1 MNKNLDP
8 KIIRAIDEAHK
19 VCGAGNPQKARSS
32 GLCHADGSGR
42 PWALG
47 LCGGTGRH
55 GGENGQKAELLC
67 SPKTNGLKEDA
78 DGRCWGGAWLCKAG
92 EQLLPR
98 PLPAGAKVQGINF
111 SLNPPPE
118 L

>member
-1 MNKNLDP
+1 MKP
-8 KIIRAIDEAHK
+8 IRFVVRAIPK
-19 VCGAGNPQKARSS
+19 RRGAVGFVMQMAA
-32 GLCHADGSGR
+32 GGR
-42 PWALG
+42 GHWGCVGAP
-47 LCGGTGRH
+47 GGTG
-55 GGENGQKAELLC
+55 GGNGQKAELLC
-67 SPKTNGLKEDA
+67 SPETNGLKEDA

-111 SLNPPPE
+111 SLTPPPE